1 MDYKVALMPLDKNHI
16 FTNCIVFAE
25 KTRRY
30 ARVGDTIYVCDSSD
44 EARVAT
50 TAAAEKTVQMSAVQR
65 EASKVSLGDVARIE
79 FFDAPPPHLNV
90 KKVDTIYVSVASLNA
105 HAPVREIRAD
115 HLMLKLVSVLND
127 HILGIGQAVIIEM
140 QGKKVIVTV
149 TLENDAKYSLVH
161 VQTIFKLSS
170 KSIALI
176 GNKEP
181 MFTNKFE
188 NLGIGGLEKQFAS
201 IFRRVFTSRSIPHHV
216 ITKMNIKH
224 VKGMLLYGPPGT
236 GKTLLARQI
245 GQMLKCVT
253 PIIVNGPE
261 ILNKYVGQSEE
272 NIRNLFKCAEKEQAE
287 SGVNS
292 KLHLII
298 FDEIDAICKRRG
310 STDSGTGTNDS
321 IVNQLLSKMD
331 GVNSLENI
339 LVIGMT
345 NRRDMID
352 DALLRP
358 GRFEVQIELNLPDEE
373 GREQIL
379 RIHTRSMRQNE
390 LLHESVDLA
399 HLSQQTRNYSG
410 AELEG
415 LVKSASSLALLRA
428 MQSVGDVE
436 SFDEKALVIKSED
449 FEGALADVRPA
460 FGAAAM
466 NDAAVSAPLKIESL
480 DALVAKCASL
490 LDRGEALETVLLEG
504 NHGCG
509 KTSIAMQIV
518 ARRSYPYVRVI
529 SPEKMVGHSEQAKLA
544 LITKVFEDSYKSPCS
559 CIVLDDLERLIEYVR
574 VGPRFSNAI
583 LQCLLVLVKKQPP
596 AGHRLLVVGTTS
608 IVREMEPL
616 ELSEAF
622 QNEEH
627 VPQITAVEKVKICI
641 ERGVDMRHI
650 DTLRE
655 QWKLEQPLKS
665 FLSSLG
671 ASSLGAYGTNTV

>member
-1 MDYKVALMPLDKNHI
+1 
-16 FTNCIVFAE
+16 
-25 KTRRY
+25 
-30 ARVGDTIYVCDSSD
+30 
-44 EARVAT
+44 
-50 TAAAEKTVQMSAVQR
+50 
-65 EASKVSLGDVARIE
+65 
-79 FFDAPPPHLNV
+79 
-90 KKVDTIYVSVASLNA
+90 
-105 HAPVREIRAD
+105 
-115 HLMLKLVSVLND
+115 
-127 HILGIGQAVIIEM
+127 
-140 QGKKVIVTV
+140 
-149 TLENDAKYSLVH
+149 
-161 VQTIFKLSS
+161 
-170 KSIALI
+170 
-176 GNKEP
+176 
-181 MFTNKFE
+181 
-188 NLGIGGLEKQFAS
+188 
-201 IFRRVFTSRSIPHHV
+201 
-216 ITKMNIKH
+216 
-224 VKGMLLYGPPGT
+224 
-236 GKTLLARQI
+236 
-245 GQMLKCVT
+245 
-253 PIIVNGPE
+253 
-261 ILNKYVGQSEE
+261 
-272 NIRNLFKCAEKEQAE
+272 
-287 SGVNS
+287 
-292 KLHLII
+292 
-298 FDEIDAICKRRG
+298 
-310 STDSGTGTNDS
+310 
-321 IVNQLLSKMD
+321 LLSKMD